1 MISLENEAIMIRKE
15 IKNSKFVNQK
25 QGYSDFVGSLTR
37 LREDRS
43 RSTSNNRLGIA
54 CQEPQSQLS
63 PIDLSNQNH

>member
-15 IKNSKFVNQK
+15 IKETKFINEK
-25 QGYSDFVGSLTR
+25 PEYNRFVGGLTR

-54 CQEPQSQLS
+54 SQGPQS
-63 PIDLSNQNH
+63 

>member
-15 IKNSKFVNQK
+15 LKDSKFVNEK
-25 QGYSDFVGSLTR
+25 QGYAGFVGGLTR

-54 CQEPQSQLS
+54 
-63 PIDLSNQNH
+63 I